1 MANKI
6 IELISDFFNIDEKN
20 EENNESKENI
30 TVEPEVQEQAE
41 QQVELSSVIDFVREL
56 EAYYTND
63 IFKKRSA
70 YINNSLTE
78 DEAIFLKKKIKEYE
92 VSVKLITDIKE
103 KLIEKERGCKELW
116 GKTSYSFYSEL
127 ENAKLKNTFEEA
139 FEIVKQLT
147 AVNVIPELD
156 DIISKR
162 LITYKKSWKL
172 DENIPKNTSLR
183 IIKREGNIETYQFG
197 AFQKKVIDEDLGK
210 ELLPEQLSAIN
221 KINIQLSFKDPS
233 VSNVWIRCAVIKR
246 RQLEFLKKS
255 TIFPND
261 WENDASEEIIY
272 DIVDCCDIEYYI
284 RAIMQ
289 LLISK
294 KDYLVISIINPN
306 STFSRIVKDDVE
318 VDLENRRVKI
328 IDKMNFL
335 LSERT
340 GVYGDNL
347 QVAYISR
354 KQNLQK
360 LMFFSFSD
368 FVGNFLK

>member
-1 MANKI
+1 M
-6 IELISDFFNIDEKN
+6 
-20 EENNESKENI
+20 
-30 TVEPEVQEQAE
+30 
-41 QQVELSSVIDFVREL
+41 

-63 IFKKRSA
+63 IFKQRSA

-78 DEAIFLKKKIKEYE
+78 EQAIFLKKKIKEYE
-92 VSVKLITDIKE
+92 VAVKLITEIKE
-103 KLIEKERGCKELW
+103 KLLEKERGCKELW
-116 GKTSYSFYSEL
+116 GKASYSFYSEL
-127 ENAKLKNTFEEA
+127 ENAKLKDTFEEA

-156 DIISKR
+156 EIISKR
-162 LITYKKSWKL
+162 LISYKKSWKL
-172 DENIPKNTSLR
+172 DEKDIPKNTSLR
-183 IIKREGNIETYQFG
+183 IIKREENIETYQFG
-197 AFQKKVIDEDLGK
+197 DFQKKVIDEDSMK
-210 ELLPEQLSAIN
+210 ELLPEQLSTIN
-221 KINIQLSFKDPS
+221 KMTVQLSFKDPS
-233 VSNVWIRCAVIKR
+233 VSNIWIRCAVIKR
-246 RQLEFLKKS
+246 HQLEFLKKS

-261 WENDASEEIIY
+261 WENDRKEEIIF

-289 LLISK
+289 LLISR

-306 STFSRIVKDDVE
+306 ATFSQIVKDVVE
-318 VDLENRRVKI
+318 VDLQNRKVKI
-328 IDKMNFL
+328 IDKMTFL

-340 GVYGDNL
+340 GAYGDNL